1 MTGKRTASWLLAA
14 ALAAAV
20 VLLLLLGYAEGSR
33 SAGLR
38 IGVVL
43 NELEG
48 SLTITFVVPGGPAGR
63 AGFQAGDVVLAVNGE
78 PVHSSQDY
86 DRVAKRFQP
95 RQPISYVVQRGG
107 KTFPV
112 TVVPGVPL
120 EVWPFV
126 GDVLASL
133 AYLALAL
140 LVLAQPR
147 QDQRTRLL
155 FAFSAAV
162 ALELALPTMPVV
174 GRQAIVTFAN
184 VAFYVLS
191 ALQFSLELHLV
202 SVLPEQPEWL
212 QRRSYLVPALYTVGL
227 SLAVILALL
236 YTCDFHSWPFAT
248 GDTSRLRAG
257 ILNTLM
263 PLWAVLVIA
272 VLTRTALT
280 HPEPSGR
287 HRAGLVLLGDTPWA
301 VFIFAT
307 TAFNLLE
314 RPWPAWMEAVQPF
327 VLLAFPIAV
336 FLAIFRYQL
345 FDIEFV
351 VRKSLIYATV
361 TGTLLLAFYAA
372 VGVGS
377 VLFSQF
383 VGGGASLWVVAIAT
397 LILGLLFTP
406 LRQRVQ
412 GIVDRR
418 FFPERHA
425 MRQRLTS
432 LAADLASLG
441 KLSLM
446 GKHLVAEL
454 RGIFQLDSVTLLVAD
469 PKSGILLTLATTK
482 TDLDENF
489 GLSFLLSPDDAG
501 VQMLRRTN
509 RAIAA
514 ATLIEQS
521 ASLAQRLSGFEVE
534 VMVPVTSRGTV
545 IGLLLLG
552 PKVSGGRYSAEE
564 MELLNLFAHHVAS
577 VLENARLFASATFDS
592 LTGLLRREAVLDLLE
607 RELQRAIRYDR
618 PLTIGMADLDYF
630 KEVNDRFGH
639 LVGDTLLNRVA
650 QSLQSGLRSTDAVG
664 RYGGEEFLLVLPE
677 TDLAGA
683 RAVAEKV
690 RSTVERISIPVGKNG
705 VIQVTV
711 SIGLATLR
719 PEQRKAAVS
728 VTELIAEADRELF
741 RAKANGRN
749 RIEPAS

>member
-1 MTGKRTASWLLAA
+1 MTGRRTGSWLLATSLVA
-14 ALAAAV
+14 VV
-20 VLLLLLGYAEGSR
+20 VLLLLLGITEGSR

-38 IGVVL
+38 IGVVI
-43 NELEG
+43 NELERG
-48 SLTITFVVPGGPAGR
+48 LEITWVAPGGPAER
-63 AGFQAGDVVLAVNGE
+63 AGLQSGDLLLTVNGQA
-78 PVHSSQDY
+78 VRSNADY
-86 DRVAKRFQP
+86 DRVAWHFQP
-95 RQPISYVVQRGG
+95 RTPIAYLVQRGER
-107 KTFPV
+107 TFPV
-112 TVVPGVPL
+112 TVVPGVPF
-120 EVWPFV
+120 EWWPFL
-126 GDVLASL
+126 GDGVASL
-133 AYLALAL
+133 VYLALAL

-155 FAFSAAV
+155 FAFSTAV
-162 ALELALPTMPVV
+162 SLELALPSVPMV
-174 GRQAIVTFAN
+174 GRQVITTCST

-202 SVLPEQPEWL
+202 TVLPEPPDWL
-212 QRRSYLVPALYTVGL
+212 RRRRYVVPALYVIGL
-227 SLAVILALL
+227 ALAITLALL
-236 YTCDFHSWPFAT
+236 YTCDFYGWPAAT
-248 GDTSRLRAG
+248 GDTSRVRVW
-257 ILNTLM
+257 ILNTLL
-263 PLWAVLVIA
+263 PVWAALVVGI
-272 VLTRTALT
+272 LTRKALT

-287 HRAGLVLLGDTPWA
+287 QRAGLVLLGNTPWA
-301 VFIFAT
+301 IYIFAT
-307 TAFNLLE
+307 GAYSLLG
-314 RPWPAWMEAVQPF
+314 RPWPDWMTVVQPF
-327 VLLAFPIAV
+327 ILLGFPIAV

-377 VLFSQF
+377 VLFSQY
-383 VGGGASLWVVAIAT
+383 VGAGASLWVVAIAT

-406 LRQRVQ
+406 VRQAVQ
-412 GIVDRR
+412 GVVDRR

-425 MRQRLTS
+425 MRQKLTS

-441 KLSLM
+441 KLPLM
-446 GKHLVAEL
+446 GKHLVDEL
-454 RGIFQLDSVTLLVAD
+454 RTIFELDSVTLLVAD
-469 PKSGILLTLATTK
+469 PKTGILLTLATTK

-501 VQMLRRTN
+501 VQMLRRAN
-509 RAIAA
+509 RAVAA
-514 ATLIEQS
+514 APLIQRS
-521 ASLAQRLSGFEVE
+521 ASLAQRLSGFGVE
-534 VMVPVTSRGTV
+534 VMVPVSSRGTV

-552 PKVSGGRYSAEE
+552 PKVSGARYSAEE
-564 MELLNLFAHHVAS
+564 LDLLNLFAHHVAS

-618 PLTIGMADLDYF
+618 PLTIGMADLDHF

-664 RYGGEEFLLVLPE
+664 RYGGEEFLIVLPE
-677 TDLAGA
+677 TDLVGA

-690 RSTVERISIPVGKNG
+690 RSTVERISIPGGKNG
-705 VIQVTV
+705 AIRVTV

-719 PEQRKAAVS
+719 PEPRQGAVS
-728 VTELIAEADRELF
+728 TATLIAEADRELF